1 MAQNPFESPRQVGA
15 TASARRVR
23 PSITLG
29 GLACILSAYIV
40 LFVVFGP
47 TDIVEAVL
55 FALLLALTVGLSAL
69 VGYYLG
75 QGTTGEEHP
84 DQ

>member
-1 MAQNPFESPRQVGA
+1 MAQNPFESPREIGSVGS
-15 TASARRVR
+15 TRGVR

-29 GLACILSAYIV
+29 GLVCILSAYVV

-47 TDIVEAVL
+47 TRIVETVL

-69 VGYYLG
+69 LGYYLG
-75 QGTTGEEHP
+75 QGTAGERHRN
-84 DQ
+84 Q